1 MKKRFLKN
9 VLALSVA
16 VAVMGTSGPGVYAGE
31 FEGME
36 SSDFSDGTDEVQ
48 ASEGQSAETQKFGD
62 GTEEVTDAADAE
74 VFSDSAVAAGSD
86 SEGERKY
93 SKNLMEEDGKWRG
106 WIGYENEDGT
116 LTVTG

>member
-1 MKKRFLKN
+1 MKKSFLKN

-16 VAVMGTSGPGVYAGE
+16 LAVMGTSGPGVYAGE

-48 ASEGQSAETQKFGD
+48 ASEGQSAERQKFGD
-62 GTEEVTDAADAE
+62 GTGEVTDAADAE

-86 SEGERKY
+86 SEGRESTRRILWKR
-93 SKNLMEEDGKWRG
+93 MESGAAGLGMRMRMEP
-106 WIGYENEDGT
+106 
-116 LTVTG
+116 